1 MISDETVQ
9 RAVELLKDAAEP
21 SRIILFGS
29 YARGDARENSDLDF
43 LVTKPTVT
51 ARRREMVR
59 LSDVLRPLRL
69 PADVLVVS
77 DRVFDEWRHI
87 PGTVLYE
94 ANREG
99 RGLYASEGA
108 LK

>member
-1 MISDETVQ
+1 MISEETVQ
-9 RAVELLKDAAEP
+9 QAVDLLRAAAAP

-43 LVTKPTVT
+43 LVTKPVVT

-59 LSDVLRPLRL
+59 LSDVLRLLRL
-69 PADVLVVS
+69 PAYVLVVS

-87 PGTVLYE
+87 PGSVLYE
-94 ANREG
+94 AHKDG
-99 RGLYASEGA
+99 RVMYSAE
-108 LK
+108 